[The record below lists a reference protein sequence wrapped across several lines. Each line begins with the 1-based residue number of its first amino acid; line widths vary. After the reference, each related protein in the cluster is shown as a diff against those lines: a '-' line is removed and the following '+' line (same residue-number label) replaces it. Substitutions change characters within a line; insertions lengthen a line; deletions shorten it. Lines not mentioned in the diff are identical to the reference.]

1 MKRYA
6 AYIKPYLSAFL
17 LAPLLML
24 TEVFGEIL
32 LPKFMSM
39 IINNGVADRDTG
51 YIIRM
56 GIIMVLTAIVMAAGG
71 IGGAYFSAKAS
82 ICFTTRGFGSASF
95 PRSPIR
101 SLTRGQFPL
110 PGRPLPMQRPTAR
123 TARSAWSAGTLTR
136 AAIRT
141 ARSAVTL

>member
-71 IGGAYFSAKAS
+71 IGGAVFLPRRRPSALPATCVTHYLRKCR
-82 ICFTTRGFGSASF
+82 I
-95 PRSPIR
+95 
-101 SLTRGQFPL
+101 FPL
-110 PGRPLPMQRPTAR
+110 KILTSTAQD
-123 TARSAWSAGTLTR
+123 L
-136 AAIRT
+136 
-141 ARSAVTL
+141 

>member
-56 GIIMVLTAIVMAAGG
+56 GIIMVLTAIVMAAEER
-71 IGGAYFSAKAS
+71 ISPRRRPSALPAT
-82 ICFTTRGFGSASF
+82 CVTRYL
-95 PRSPIR
+95 PKCRI
-101 SLTRGQFPL
+101 FPL
-110 PGRPLPMQRPTAR
+110 KILISTAQD
-123 TARSAWSAGTLTR
+123 L
-136 AAIRT
+136 
-141 ARSAVTL
+141 

>member
-32 LPKFMSM
+32 LPKFMSL

-56 GIIMVLTAIVMAAGG
+56 GIIMVLTAIVMAAGESEEL
-71 IGGAYFSAKAS
+71 ISLQRLLCALPVT
-82 ICFTTRGFGSASF
+82 CVTRYL
-95 PRSPIR
+95 PKCRI
-101 SLTRGQFPL
+101 FPL
-110 PGRPLPMQRPTAR
+110 KILISTVQD
-123 TARSAWSAGTLTR
+123 L
-136 AAIRT
+136 
-141 ARSAVTL
+141 

>member
-56 GIIMVLTAIVMAAGG
+56 GIIMVLTAIVMAAGESEEL
-71 IGGAYFSAKAS
+71 IFLQRLLSALPAT
-82 ICFTTRGFGSASF
+82 CVTRYL
-95 PRSPIR
+95 RKCRI
-101 SLTRGQFPL
+101 FPL
-110 PGRPLPMQRPTAR
+110 KILISTAQD
-123 TARSAWSAGTLTR
+123 L
-136 AAIRT
+136 
-141 ARSAVTL
+141 